1 VNQWFIAFDQGFSG
15 AAMHLYLAYRH
26 FDASLGL
33 IDVNKK
39 RVPVSLDDFDLF
51 YSGGRIY
58 F

>member
-1 VNQWFIAFDQGFSG
+1 
-15 AAMHLYLAYRH
+15 MHLYLAYQH